1 MLMPFGKY
9 KWQELSKIPTGY
21 LRWLLKDAQISSALR
36 TGVEATLARR
46 DSGETVQS
54 GLIPLNGRVVP
65 EREKIVPEKLHRW
78 V

>member
-21 LRWLLKDAQISSALR
+21 LRWLLRDAQISSALR
-36 TGVEATLARR
+36 TGIEATLARR
-46 DSGETVQS
+46 ESGETVES
-54 GLIPLNGRVVP
+54 GLIPLSGRVVS
-65 EREKIVPEKLHRW
+65 EREKIVPEKSQRW